1 MFFILILYGIA
12 GFTLTVTFLKES
24 EVAYA
29 IFYGMYVV
37 ETAIPPLI
45 PTVFLVSVGISAERL
60 LWKRIA
66 CADNREILV
75 TGKVKMAFFDKT
87 GTLVSRTIVT
97 LWSRLYEVEPATLT
111 PFQIFAV
118 VLFCRRIKVLISFLS
133 TSFTMGSSLVHLKT
147 HKLSIGGWPC
157 VTH

>member
-1 MFFILILYGIA
+1 MRCVPGSVSSVLTLVALFDSRSDSRSQIKLVFFILILYGVA
-12 GFTLTVTFLKES
+12 GFILTVSFLKES
-24 EVAYA
+24 EPAYA

-87 GTLVSRTIVT
+87 GTLVSHKKVS
-97 LWSRLYEVEPATLT
+97 LNSRHVP
-111 PFQIFAV
+111 
-118 VLFCRRIKVLISFLS
+118 
-133 TSFTMGSSLVHLKT
+133 
-147 HKLSIGGWPC
+147 
-157 VTH
+157 